1 MRFNANRLAHLAGI
15 EVPSR
20 GRSSLNESGNQSR
33 HDEKFDDGYDY
44 YIKGDLN
51 ERDDI
56 PHPFAEQGDQPMD
69 PDAVAAVDA
78 LDPVNEID
86 PFDVT
91 DDELGEMVEIN
102 ENMLRR
108 EIARMRQERSQRA
121 NTRQQLQE
129 ENQLRAAIRKEIG
142 SIVGEIDNAH
152 LYTTR
157 NWLYGDN
164 KPRNSKHGR
173 VAVAGLGIGFK

>member
-56 PHPFAEQGDQPMD
+56 PHPFAEQGGGYQGGYADM
-69 PDAVAAVDA
+69 
-78 LDPVNEID
+78 
-86 PFDVT
+86 
-91 DDELGEMVEIN
+91 G
-102 ENMLRR
+102 
-108 EIARMRQERSQRA
+108 
-121 NTRQQLQE
+121 
-129 ENQLRAAIRKEIG
+129 
-142 SIVGEIDNAH
+142 
-152 LYTTR
+152 
-157 NWLYGDN
+157 
-164 KPRNSKHGR
+164 
-173 VAVAGLGIGFK
+173 GFEGYR